1 MFSVTKTFE
10 FEASH
15 KLNLPYESPCSKIH
29 GHSYKVEI
37 TVESE
42 TLDSNGMVIDFA
54 ELKDV
59 KDQIMELWD
68 HALIMSQFDPNIGT
82 FRDLAKT
89 REIIKLAE
97 LPEDNVTAEHMA
109 KFIHNETYHSLREK
123 GLDVHSMVIEIAIW
137 ETSNNKAIYKA

>member
-1 MFSVTKTFE
+1 MFSITKTFE

-15 KLNLPYESPCSKIH
+15 KLNLDYESPCKKIH

-42 TLDSNGMVIDFA
+42 GLDSNGMVIDFS

-59 KDQIMELWD
+59 KEKIMELWD

-82 FRDLAKT
+82 FRDLAAT
-89 REIIKLAE
+89 RGIIKLAE
-97 LPEDNVTAEHMA
+97 LPQDNVTAEHMA
-109 KFIHNETYHSLREK
+109 KFIHNETYHCLREK
-123 GLDVHSMVIEIAIW
+123 GFNVRNMNIQVSIW
-137 ETSNNKAIYKA
+137 ETSNNKATYRA